1 MEFGLISLIIIVI
14 VKQYR
19 PEFVLYVSLAAG
31 VLILV
36 MIMDKIGAIID
47 LLTTLS
53 NKTAINNEF
62 LILLIKITGIA
73 FLTEFTVSICKDTGE
88 TAIANK
94 VDLGGKVL
102 IISMSIP
109 IIASLLETILKLL
122 PWKGIKQMKKIFIMT
137 ILFLIF
143 IPSIC
148 TATETTSQDVLQSQ
162 QEELNISSFI
172 KEAQKYTQ
180 NTFKDIDV
188 NELFTSAITGKIDN
202 DTIIKSIVS
211 LVGKEVLNC
220 ATVLGSILVI
230 IIIHSILKSISE
242 GLENKNVAQITY
254 YVQYILIVT
263 LIMANFS
270 DILQMVKTSIQNLVG
285 FMNSLV
291 PLLITLMLT
300 TGNFASAGIL
310 EPIILFIIT
319 FIGNFI
325 TTILLPIVLIS
336 TALAIISK
344 VSSRIQVDKLSKF
357 FNSTVV
363 WTLGVVLTLFV
374 GIISVEG
381 SLSST
386 VDGITAKTTKAAV
399 SNFIPVVGKILGDA
413 VDTVM
418 GCSNILKNAV
428 GIVGVVV
435 VIAICVGPIIKLAI
449 LMGLYYLA
457 GAVCQPIAD
466 EKIVKLLEE
475 MGNTF
480 KMLLAIM
487 CSVSVM
493 LIIGTTLVLKIT
505 NSGLMYR

>member
-1 MEFGLISLIIIVI
+1 
-14 VKQYR
+14 
-19 PEFVLYVSLAAG
+19 
-31 VLILV
+31 
-36 MIMDKIGAIID
+36 
-47 LLTTLS
+47 
-53 NKTAINNEF
+53 
-62 LILLIKITGIA
+62 
-73 FLTEFTVSICKDTGE
+73 
-88 TAIANK
+88 
-94 VDLGGKVL
+94 
-102 IISMSIP
+102 
-109 IIASLLETILKLL
+109 
-122 PWKGIKQMKKIFIMT
+122 
-137 ILFLIF
+137 
-143 IPSIC
+143 
-148 TATETTSQDVLQSQ
+148 
-162 QEELNISSFI
+162 
-172 KEAQKYTQ
+172 
-180 NTFKDIDV
+180 
-188 NELFTSAITGKIDN
+188 
-202 DTIIKSIVS
+202 
-211 LVGKEVLNC
+211 
-220 ATVLGSILVI
+220 
-230 IIIHSILKSISE
+230 
-242 GLENKNVAQITY
+242 
-254 YVQYILIVT
+254 
-263 LIMANFS
+263 MANFS

-325 TTILLPIVLIS
+325 TTILLPFVLIS

-386 VDGITAKTTKAAV
+386 VDGITTKTTKAAV

-493 LIIGTTLVLKIT
+493 LIVGTTLVLKIT

>member
-1 MEFGLISLIIIVI
+1 MKRICILI
-14 VKQYR
+14 
-19 PEFVLYVSLAAG
+19 
-31 VLILV
+31 
-36 MIMDKIGAIID
+36 
-47 LLTTLS
+47 
-53 NKTAINNEF
+53 
-62 LILLIKITGIA
+62 
-73 FLTEFTVSICKDTGE
+73 
-88 TAIANK
+88 
-94 VDLGGKVL
+94 
-102 IISMSIP
+102 
-109 IIASLLETILKLL
+109 
-122 PWKGIKQMKKIFIMT
+122 
-137 ILFLIF
+137 ILFLAILTSYSF
-143 IPSIC
+143 
-148 TATETTSQDVLQSQ
+148 ATETISEDVLSSQ

-172 KEAQKYTQ
+172 KEAQKYTE
-180 NTFKDIDV
+180 NTFEDINI

-202 DTIIKSIVS
+202 NTIIKSIVS
-211 LVGKEVLNC
+211 IIGKEILNC
-220 ATVLGSILVI
+220 ITVLGSIIVI
-230 IIIHSILKSISE
+230 IVIHSILKSISE
-242 GLENKNVAQITY
+242 GLENKSVAQITY

-263 LIMANFS
+263 LIMTNFA

-300 TGNFASAGIL
+300 TGNFASAGLL

-325 TTILLPIVLIS
+325 TTIILPFVLIS
-336 TALAIISK
+336 TALSIVSK
-344 VSSRIQVDKLSKF
+344 VSNRIQVDKLSKF

-363 WTLGVVLTLFV
+363 WILGIVLTLFV

-386 VDGITAKTTKAAV
+386 VDGVTAKTTKAAV
-399 SNFIPVVGKILGDA
+399 STFIPVVGKILGDA

-428 GIVGVVV
+428 GIVGVVII
-435 VIAICVGPIIKLAI
+435 IAICVGPIIKLAI

-480 KMLLAIM
+480 KTLLAIM
-487 CSVSVM
+487 CSISVM
-493 LIIGTTLVLKIT
+493 LIVGTTLVIKVT
-505 NSGLMYR
+505 NSSLMYR

>member
-1 MEFGLISLIIIVI
+1 
-14 VKQYR
+14 
-19 PEFVLYVSLAAG
+19 
-31 VLILV
+31 
-36 MIMDKIGAIID
+36 MDIR
-47 LLTTLS
+47 S
-53 NKTAINNEF
+53 
-62 LILLIKITGIA
+62 
-73 FLTEFTVSICKDTGE
+73 
-88 TAIANK
+88 
-94 VDLGGKVL
+94 
-102 IISMSIP
+102 
-109 IIASLLETILKLL
+109 
-122 PWKGIKQMKKIFIMT
+122 
-137 ILFLIF
+137 
-143 IPSIC
+143 
-148 TATETTSQDVLQSQ
+148 
-162 QEELNISSFI
+162 
-172 KEAQKYTQ
+172 
-180 NTFKDIDV
+180 
-188 NELFTSAITGKIDN
+188 
-202 DTIIKSIVS
+202 
-211 LVGKEVLNC
+211 C

-325 TTILLPIVLIS
+325 TTILLPFVLIS

-493 LIIGTTLVLKIT
+493 LIVGTTLVLKIT

>member
-325 TTILLPIVLIS
+325 TTILLPFVLIS